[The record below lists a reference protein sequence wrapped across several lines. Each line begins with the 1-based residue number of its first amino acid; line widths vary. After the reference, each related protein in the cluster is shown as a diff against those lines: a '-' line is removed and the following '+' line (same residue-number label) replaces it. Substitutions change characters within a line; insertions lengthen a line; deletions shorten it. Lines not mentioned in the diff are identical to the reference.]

1 MRKVLRDVHEAA
13 RDLAKSGVL
22 PETTMREFDALCLPA
37 VKAYGAKNVR
47 RIRRKERVSSDCLRP
62 LSQCG
67 KTTVQQWEQG
77 LKQPNGASLRFRY
90 NRTNVAQINSG
101 KTRAGEIS
109 TLKRPSENEPRELEG
124 AAKALTCIG

>member
-47 RIRRKERVSSDCLRP
+47 RIRRKERVSQTVFAHYLNVGRRP
-62 LSQCG
+62 CN
-67 KTTVQQWEQG
+67 
-77 LKQPNGASLRFRY
+77 NGSR
-90 NRTNVAQINSG
+90 G
-101 KTRAGEIS
+101 
-109 TLKRPSENEPRELEG
+109 
-124 AAKALTCIG
+124 